1 MAKNSLQA
9 NIPARIAQVRREL
22 YGQRGKARFAKQLGI
37 APSTYN
43 YYETTRTPPAE
54 TLVKIADAA
63 GVDLRWLLTGELS
76 AKAVPADHPAV
87 QRIVNLLTDH
97 PAAAEPLTAF
107 VELLAATFQW
117 PAKDHA
123 PAEPLGAPAQ
133 AQAAAPARAPAAA
146 PGGGSEP
153 GRVPAPAA
161 PALARP
167 KEDWIPVLGRS
178 AAGVPQ
184 FWADE
189 AEGAGLP
196 LLEELVSRHARR
208 SARQVQPATADEEAG
223 RGPQPAEI
231 ITLTAPDA
239 DNVAEFIVA
248 GTLKRR
254 YPDAFAVRVDGDSM
268 APEIRHGDV
277 VICSP
282 SAPASE
288 GAPAVVQLTGQIGV
302 TCKIFRRA
310 AGTIHLV
317 PINEQYPPQAF
328 PAEQLVWAQRVLAR
342 VRAADSPPP

>member
-1 MAKNSLQA
+1 MSKKSPHA

-22 YGQRGKARFAKQLGI
+22 YGERGKASFAKQLGV

-76 AKAVPADHPAV
+76 ARAVPADHPAV
-87 QRIVNLLTDH
+87 QRIVNLLADH
-97 PAAAEPLTAF
+97 PAAAAPLTAF

-133 AQAAAPARAPAAA
+133 APAAA

-153 GRVPAPAA
+153 GRVPAPVPAPAAA

-167 KEDWIPVLGRS
+167 KKDWIPVLGRS

-189 AEGAGLP
+189 AEGAGVP

-231 ITLTAPDA
+231 ITLTAPNA

-282 SAPASE
+282 SAPACD

-310 AGTIHLV
+310 ARTVHLV

-342 VRAADSPPP
+342 VRAAEGPPP